1 LGTELSLYNNSSMK
15 GVSDFA
21 LFDDDDDDD
30 GLFRE
35 MATRRRD
42 TTGRCSCR
50 IATLTTT
57 CLAPSP
63 PPRHANDN
71 NPPALTLATTKTKDG
86 REVLDGYVL
95 ISDED
100 VAGDMM
106 KRFPKRWNWRHRNR
120 VCWLS
125 RSRTRL
131 LTATTSWSSR

>member
-1 LGTELSLYNNSSMK
+1 MGTELSLYNISSMK

-30 GLFRE
+30 DE
-35 MATRRRD
+35 
-42 TTGRCSCR
+42 
-50 IATLTTT
+50 
-57 CLAPSP
+57 
-63 PPRHANDN
+63 HANDN

-86 REVLDGYVL
+86 REVLDGFVL

-100 VAGDMM
+100 VVGDMM